1 MNNFQKLKIKIS
13 ASVRHKFSKYK
24 YNRNQIN
31 IIYWRGKNFGDA
43 LSPDIVKFLLG
54 KKGLNLQSKT
64 KKHYVFLSCVGSVLR
79 KLPFV
84 KKTIWGTGSFED
96 DIYNEYNKKYS
107 SLDVRC
113 IRGPLT
119 EEKLIKQGVLKNK
132 INIYGDPGI
141 LAPLVYPCTKEKK
154 YEVSYIPHMLEKTN
168 ANIHIIDPKTTEWKK
183 VVDQIVESKLIISSS
198 LHGIILAEAY
208 GVPAIWLN
216 NEKSS
221 QKPFKYLDYYYSTGR
236 MNPLCVSSIQEGL
249 KIKNVIIPDL
259 SNIQDNLINSFPYD
273 LWR

>member
-1 MNNFQKLKIKIS
+1 MQ
-13 ASVRHKFSKYK
+13 
-24 YNRNQIN
+24 
-31 IIYWRGKNFGDA
+31 
-43 LSPDIVKFLLG
+43 
-54 KKGLNLQSKT
+54 
-64 KKHYVFLSCVGSVLR
+64 
-79 KLPFV
+79 
-84 KKTIWGTGSFED
+84 
-96 DIYNEYNKKYS
+96 
-107 SLDVRC
+107 
-113 IRGPLT
+113 
-119 EEKLIKQGVLKNK
+119 
-132 INIYGDPGI
+132 
-141 LAPLVYPCTKEKK
+141 VYPCTKEKK

-216 NEKSS
+216 NEKST

-249 KIKNVIIPDL
+249 KIKNVTIPDL

-273 LWR
+273 LWRQI